1 MARWMSPR
9 PDRSRRA
16 LRVRR
21 AKWATASEVA
31 LAASLVA
38 VSLFAVS
45 AWAESAGTIVGF
57 RTKLEK
63 WISTQQ
69 LISEERS
76 DWTAEREMLASTRDL
91 LRQRKEALEADIVK
105 LGDASTAADEER
117 RELLLKR
124 GELQRARRTLQE
136 EIRGM
141 EERVLGLA
149 PRLPAPLQKSLE
161 PLLVQIPDDPEVDD
175 LPLGRRLVNVLGVLV
190 EAEKFND
197 TATLSGETRAVEGDR
212 RVQVRTLYWGLGQAV
227 YVAAQG
233 EIAGVGQPGDDG
245 WQFSMDPELTDPA
258 SRFIDIY
265 EGNLDAIEF
274 VRLPVAIR

>member
-1 MARWMSPR
+1 MWRWMSPR
-9 PDRSRRA
+9 VDRSRRTQGAVVSRIVLAAA
-16 LRVRR
+16 LVG
-21 AKWATASEVA
+21 VA
-31 LAASLVA
+31 LPV
-38 VSLFAVS
+38 VS

-69 LISEERS
+69 LISEEQS
-76 DWTAEREMLASTRDL
+76 DWQAEREMLTSTRDL
-91 LRQRKEALEADIVK
+91 LRQRKEALEADIAK
-105 LGDASTAADEER
+105 LGEASTAADEER
-117 RELLLKR
+117 RELLLER

-136 EIRGM
+136 KIRTM
-141 EERVLGLA
+141 EEQVLTLA

-161 PLLVQIPDDPEVDD
+161 PLLVQIPEDPEVDD

-197 TATLSGETRAVEGDR
+197 TATLSGETRAVADDK

-227 YVAAQG
+227 YVSAQG
-233 EIAGVGQPGDDG
+233 EIAGVGQPNADG
-245 WQFSMDPELTDPA
+245 WEFSLDPGLTDEA

-274 VRLPVAIR
+274 VRLPVAIQ